1 MMLQDL
7 PVLPEE
13 TSSATNKRGN
23 FPSVALPTRC
33 LKFSEGKLQQWDG
46 K

>member
-1 MMLQDL
+1 LQDL

-13 TSSATNKRGN
+13 VNATSNKRAG
-23 FPSVALPTRC
+23 FPSVAMPTRC
-33 LKFSEGKLQQWDG
+33 LKFNEGKLQQWDG